1 MNSNKT
7 IILGGGFA
15 GLYAAMYL
23 DKKLARRPDVDVTL
37 ISRDNF
43 FLFTPMLHEVAGG
56 DLHPADIVNPI
67 RRIIRRIKFVEAKVQ
82 TIDLSARRV
91 RCVGGAARLALDFEF
106 ANAKS
111 KC

>member
-37 ISRDNF
+37 I
-43 FLFTPMLHEVAGG
+43 TGG
-56 DLHPADIVNPI
+56 RAHL
-67 RRIIRRIKFVEAKVQ
+67 RY
-82 TIDLSARRV
+82 T
-91 RCVGGAARLALDFEF
+91 
-106 ANAKS
+106 
-111 KC
+111 